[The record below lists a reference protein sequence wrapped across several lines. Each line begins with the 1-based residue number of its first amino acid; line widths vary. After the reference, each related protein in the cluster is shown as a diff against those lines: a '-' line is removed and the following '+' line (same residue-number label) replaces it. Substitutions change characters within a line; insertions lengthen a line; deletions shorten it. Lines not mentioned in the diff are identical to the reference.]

1 MMFQMRT
8 HKVYLMTLL
17 LLTLVYGQLIHGPAA
32 QARTLTGQQKVI
44 DCQSPLV
51 TGWRPY
57 RTQAG
62 DSLLALATQ
71 SNVSVA
77 ELMKVNCLTTE
88 EVSADTLLLVPL
100 PAQPRHSGVLAAPIP
115 VAEQVQS
122 SSALL
127 TVISTTTDL
136 AASTISPAIT
146 ASPVTLPTIRWPW
159 LLVVVVGIVGLA
171 TGFAGFR
178 AAQPNAPP
186 ARPWFGLWSNLLCL
200 GIGLFVGMVI
210 FPELRMPTLT
220 TLPTGISTAVTAALI
235 GLLTAKELFFKGQQ
249 WRALNRL
256 LNLGLV
262 PLLALFFLTV
272 ATRVAETIN

>member
-8 HKVYLMTLL
+8 HKVYLMALV
-17 LLTLVYGQLIHGPAA
+17 LLTLVCGQLIHGPAA
-32 QARTLTGQQKVI
+32 QARTLTGQQKAI

-88 EVSADTLLLVPL
+88 EVSADTLLLVPMQ
-100 PAQPRHSGVLAAPIP
+100 AQPRRSGVLAAPIP
-115 VAEQVQS
+115 VAEQVQ

-136 AASTISPAIT
+136 AASTASPAIT
-146 ASPVTLPTIRWPW
+146 ASPVTLPTTRWPW
-159 LLVVVVGIVGLA
+159 LLVLVVGIVGLA

-178 AAQPNAPP
+178 SAQPHAPP
-186 ARPWFGLWSNLLCL
+186 ARSWFGLWSNLLCL

-220 TLPTGISTAVTAALI
+220 TLPTGVSTAVTAALI

-249 WRALNRL
+249 WRGLNRL